1 MMKRYLTIGLA
12 MACFVGK
19 AETVTVRYHIVN
31 ERQEPVCGAQVKT
44 TTERDAL
51 NLSWTAK
58 IKRTSITE
66 VSDTNGMAI
75 ARFDCHSGDFNVYV
89 SARLL
94 WGLTP

>member
-51 NLSWTAK
+51 NLS
-58 IKRTSITE
+58 
-66 VSDTNGMAI
+66 
-75 ARFDCHSGDFNVYV
+75 CVYYGV
-89 SARLL
+89 LSKTQNRKELKL
-94 WGLTP
+94 